1 MPASKK
7 AKAVEFYAQPM
18 NSIGYLTRITFRAF
32 SRHLERRTLPYDVSA
47 GQWPFLRALW
57 NEEGLTQ
64 RELSRRVAMREPTT
78 VTALNV
84 LERSGL
90 VKRVPSTEDNRKIH
104 IYLTAKGRKL
114 RDKLIPF
121 VAEVNAIAS
130 EGITEEEVAVM
141 RRVLLKMSANLAKEE
156 ADYIKA
162 SGTRT
167 LPMGALTP

>member
-1 MPASKK
+1 MAARKT
-7 AKAVEFYAQPM
+7 AKSIEFYAQPM
-18 NSIGYLTRITFRAF
+18 NSIGYLTRITFRGF
-32 SRHLERRTLPYDVSA
+32 SRHLERRTLPHGVSS

-84 LERSGL
+84 LEKSGL

-104 IYLTAKGRKL
+104 IFLTPKGRKL

-121 VAEVNAIAS
+121 VADVNVIAS
-130 EGITEEEVAVM
+130 AGLTEKDIETL
-141 RRVLLKMSANLAKEE
+141 RRVLLKMSDNLAKEE
-156 ADYIKA
+156 QAWLKA
-162 SGTRT
+162 SGGT
-167 LPMGALTP
+167 LPAGALTP

>member
-1 MPASKK
+1 MAARKTEKSI
-7 AKAVEFYAQPM
+7 EFYAQPM

-32 SRHLERRTLPYDVSA
+32 SRHLERRTLPHGVSS

-84 LERSGL
+84 LEKSGL

-104 IYLTAKGRKL
+104 IFLTAKGRKL

-121 VAEVNAIAS
+121 VADVNKIAS
-130 EGITEEEVAVM
+130 VGLSEKDIEIL
-141 RRVLLKMSANLAKEE
+141 RRVLLQMSDNLSKEE
-156 ADYIKA
+156 AAWLKA
-162 SGTRT
+162 SGGAP
-167 LPMGALTP
+167 LPAGALNP

>member
-1 MPASKK
+1 
-7 AKAVEFYAQPM
+7 M

-84 LERSGL
+84 LEKSGL
-90 VKRVPSTEDNRKIH
+90 VRRVPSTEDNRKIH
-104 IYLTAKGRKL
+104 IFLTPKGRRL
-114 RDKLIPF
+114 RERLIPF

-130 EGITEEEVAVM
+130 QGVTAEEVETL
-141 RRVLLKMSANLAKEE
+141 RRVLLKMSDNLSKEE
-156 ADYIKA
+156 AAYLKA
-162 SGTRT
+162 SGVST
-167 LPMGALTP
+167 LPMGALNP

>member
-1 MPASKK
+1 MATSRKT
-7 AKAVEFYAQPM
+7 KAVEFYGQPM

-32 SRHLERRTLPYDVSA
+32 SRYLERRTLPHGVSA

-57 NEEGLTQ
+57 VEEGLTQ

-84 LERSGL
+84 LEKGGL
-90 VKRVPSTEDNRKIH
+90 VRRVPSTEDNRKIH

-114 RDKLIPF
+114 RDKLMPF
-121 VAEVNAIAS
+121 VAEVNTIAA
-130 EGITEEEVAVM
+130 EGVTDEDVAVM
-141 RRVLLKMSANLAKEE
+141 RRVLLRMSDNLAREE
-156 ADYIKA
+156 AAHFKA
-162 SGTRT
+162 TGTRT